1 MHSKLASL
9 LLLSLLPLLSIS
21 QSKDSLISNYNLKEV
36 EIASTYFTDKKT
48 NYSQEIS
55 ILHFPN
61 FGSKPFQTTA
71 DYIEK
76 SGKLFIQKS
85 QQGGGSPIIR
95 GFEASRILLKL
106 DGVRLN
112 NLIYRSGHLQNIIS
126 VDASLLEQISIF
138 NGASSTYFGS
148 DALGGA
154 IVMQTIRP
162 KLKNDSITSIS
173 GKFTSRY
180 ASVNQEKAISF
191 ALNYASKNWAS
202 LTLFSSNSFSD
213 LKMGRRKNNNNPIF
227 GLRENYIE
235 TIDGVD
241 QMVPNSNPFLQIQ
254 SGYDQFSILQKF
266 VLVQRNKL
274 THNFNF
280 QYSNSSNIPRYDRLT
295 DTNSNGALRNAEWY
309 YGPQK
314 RVFASYNL
322 DRENLFKNTNF
333 NSQITF
339 QNTEES
345 RHNRRFGNYN
355 LQNRIEK
362 VNALNLT
369 LDLRTTFKNFL
380 LFYGAESNY
389 DNLKSTAFSNNI
401 NTNEIK
407 PIDTRYPNGKNY
419 TTKNEMY
426 VSATNRFPAK
436 FNWNLGSRFGFST
449 LKSTISDDS
458 FFPLPFDIIE
468 QKNTTYSFSGGFIYK
483 TSSQFAL
490 VGNISS
496 GFRVP
501 NVDDL
506 SKIFESRNG
515 TIVVPNIDLKPE
527 KTITTDFGIRTSF
540 KNLQIE
546 QTYFYTRL
554 YDAIVT
560 DFFTYNS
567 QPNLIYDGVI
577 SNVVANQNKGK
588 AFITGIST
596 KLNYKIDSHWEFD
609 GTFTYTKGQRN
620 ENDRRKPLDHIAPFY
635 GRIGIQYKNTFIT
648 SSAYLLFNGK
658 KDLKEYSDS
667 GEDNLQYAP
676 KNGTPSWTTYN
687 LTNTLFI
694 TKKNALDFGIENI
707 LDINYRTFASG
718 INAPGRNFYT
728 ALHFQF

>member
-1 MHSKLASL
+1 MRSKLVSL
-9 LLLSLLPLLSIS
+9 LILLLFPVLSIS

-55 ILHFPN
+55 VLN
-61 FGSKPFQTTA
+61 LSLFGNKAYQTTA

-112 NLIYRSGHLQNIIS
+112 NLIYRAGHLQNIIS

-162 KLKNDSITSIS
+162 QLKNDSVASFS
-173 GKFTSRY
+173 GKTTSRY
-180 ASVNQEKAISF
+180 ATVNSEKAISF
-191 ALNYASKNWAS
+191 ELNYASTNWAS
-202 LTLFSSNSFSD
+202 LTMFSSNSFSD
-213 LKMGRRKNNNNPIF
+213 LKMGKRKNNNNPIF
-227 GLRENYIE
+227 GLRESYIE
-235 TIDGVD
+235 TIQGAD
-241 QMVPNSNPFLQIQ
+241 QMVSNSNPFLQVA
-254 SGYDQFSILQKF
+254 SGYNQYSILQKF
-266 VLVQRNKL
+266 VFVQQNKL

-295 DTNSNGALRNAEWY
+295 DKNSNGALRNAEWY

-314 RVFASYNL
+314 RVFASYNV

-333 NSQITF
+333 NSQITY

-362 VNALNLT
+362 VDALNLT

-380 LFYGAESNY
+380 LFYGLESNY

-407 PIDTRYPNGKNY
+407 PIDTRYPNGKNH
-419 TTKNEMY
+419 TTRNEMY
-426 VSATNRFPAK
+426 MSATNRNQAK

-458 FFPLPFDIIE
+458 FFPLPFDFIE
-468 QKNTTYSFSGGFIYK
+468 QKNTTYSFSGGFVYK

-490 VGNISS
+490 VANLSS

-501 NVDDL
+501 NIDDL
-506 SKIFESRNG
+506 SKIFESGNG
-515 TIVVPNIDLKPE
+515 TIIVPNIDLKPE
-527 KTITTDFGIRTSF
+527 KTITTDFGIRTNF
-540 KNLQIE
+540 KNIQIE

-567 QPNLIYDGVI
+567 QATILYNGVV
-577 SNVVANQNKGK
+577 STVVANQNKGK
-588 AFITGIST
+588 AFITGISS
-596 KLNYKIDSHWEFD
+596 KLSYKITYHWQLD

-620 ENDRRKPLDHIAPFY
+620 ENETRKPLDHIAPFY
-635 GRIGIQYKNTFIT
+635 GRIGLQFQNKFIT
-648 SSAYLLFNGK
+648 TTAYLLFNGK
-658 KDLKEYSDS
+658 KDLKDYSDS

-676 KNGTPSWTTYN
+676 ENGTPSWTTYN
-687 LTNTLFI
+687 ITNTLFL
-694 TKKNALDFGIENI
+694 TKKIAFDFGIENI

-718 INAPGRNFYT
+718 INAPGRNFYST
-728 ALHFQF
+728 LHFRF